1 MYKMLGDS
9 DTVKSLHCGWN
20 AETPGLIKFVWTL
33 RQVAF
38 LSFIPC
44 HQNSFE
50 IRESCQPDTEKAQD
64 MPLVEAASLLEAA
77 PTFATGISLVNN
89 IFPIKPV
96 KVGFHGA
103 TLKKFV
109 DTLVNL

>member
-20 AETPGLIKFVWTL
+20 AEAPGLIKFVWTF

-64 MPLVEAASLLEAA
+64 MPLLEAA
-77 PTFATGISLVNN
+77 AIFATGISLVNN
-89 IFPIKPV
+89 IFPIKTV

-103 TLKKFV
+103 TLKRFV